1 MLNITE
7 NYVSE
12 SMIKSAII
20 DMMNNNR
27 DFFKELVIEAIED
40 IGMIAAMK
48 EVDER
53 DTVSEDSIMELLS
66 V

>member
-1 MLNITE
+1 MLSITE
-7 NYVSE
+7 NSVSE

-53 DTVSEDSIMELLS
+53 DIVREESIMELLS